1 MLLKQSF
8 SVHHLGCMLLRKNQL
23 LVEVLDDWN
32 FHSSG
37 AGFNPVFADLIPV
50 SRMHGLD
57 LIAEIVNEAH
67 HSLEVPSFAAHA
79 LPYLAVVFEW
89 SEGDQ
94 SIVRRTST

>member
-1 MLLKQSF
+1 MY
-8 SVHHLGCMLLRKNQL
+8 
-23 LVEVLDDWN
+23 
-32 FHSSG
+32 
-37 AGFNPVFADLIPV
+37 
-50 SRMHGLD
+50 GLD

-94 SIVRRTST
+94 SIMGRTSTQYFGSGVSDMRIS